1 MYNFY
6 TNYTYYGIYN
16 ITYIYKNFMFFTAG
30 KKGITLYTKGMHL
43 SICFFYIVALC
54 RIFIWLGSIRVEYH
68 CTTPIWSCYNIGH
81 TVIYGR
87 PVTSIYS
94 YTGYPIKYSLICAAR
109 CILFFITIITTN
121 GRRYIFTICGG
132 NTCTGIIT
140 NGCHYRITTCC
151 GYNTC
156 TGIIG
161 NGTRYRITTCCG
173 CNTCTGIITNGS
185 RYRITTYYKYTIA
198 TYIFILNIPT
208 KPYYIPIQ

>member
-6 TNYTYYGIYN
+6 KNYTYYGIYN

-43 SICFFYIVALC
+43 SICFFYIVALG

-68 CTTPIWSCYNIGH
+68 CTTSIWSCYNIGH

-94 YTGYPIKYSLICAAR
+94 YTGYTIRYSLICATR
-109 CILFFITIITTN
+109 CIVFFITIIITN
-121 GRRYIFTICGG
+121 GRRYIFT
-132 NTCTGIIT
+132 
-140 NGCHYRITTCC
+140 TCC
-151 GYNTC
+151 C
-156 TGIIG
+156 T
-161 NGTRYRITTCCG
+161 
-173 CNTCTGIITNGS
+173 CNTCTTILTNGC
-185 RYRITTYYKYTIA
+185 RYIFTTYYKYTIA
-198 TYIFILNIPT
+198 IYIFILNIPT

>member
-94 YTGYPIKYSLICAAR
+94 YTGYTIRYSLIYAAMY
-109 CILFFITIITTN
+109 ILFFITIITTN

-140 NGCHYRITTCC
+140 NGCHYIFTTC
-151 GYNTC
+151 
-156 TGIIG
+156 
-161 NGTRYRITTCCG
+161 CCG
-173 CNTCTGIITNGS
+173 CNTCTGMFGNGS